1 MSELEKIN
9 NDFVSLFKEGRSL
22 LEQGCSS
29 VMNGYRKEAFEEFV
43 RLGGIPQKTEDYIYA
58 NLLPVFDRDYRVVLK
73 YIRQDVDLNE
83 AFRCAVTDLVTY
95 PVLTTNGWW
104 FEGISGKICRRKS
117 WCAGCRKPV

>member
-73 YIRQDVDLNE
+73 YIQ
-83 AFRCAVTDLVTY
+83 
-95 PVLTTNGWW
+95 
-104 FEGISGKICRRKS
+104 
-117 WCAGCRKPV
+117 AGCGSE